1 MNEPPDDNDVRSPGL
16 SSSCSS
22 AMTSHTGTPLLAE
35 ASSSSA
41 VPPMSLDAFN
51 EKLLIHPSGEEHMVL
66 SCATQSHVA
75 TRSRRRYDVD
85 VFFDRQQTESSQGTP
100 AATSGGSERSKGK
113 QPASVNVNVNVKVE
127 SIPPPLPLASSQ
139 VVPPAAV
146 SLFPATNMNQF
157 DSKSEEYIPLD
168 GCVEG

>member
-1 MNEPPDDNDVRSPGL
+1 MNDDNDVRSPGL

-35 ASSSSA
+35 ASSSST

-51 EKLLIHPSGEEHMVL
+51 EKLLINPSGEEQVVL

-85 VFFDRQQTESSQGTP
+85 VFFDRQQTENSQGTAP
-100 AATSGGSERSKGK
+100 TAASADKPKGK
-113 QPASVNVNVNVKVE
+113 QPAVE
-127 SIPPPLPLASSQ
+127 SIPPPLAQIP
-139 VVPPAAV
+139 AV

-157 DSKSEEYIPLD
+157 DSKSEEYIPLLNSH
-168 GCVEG
+168 ER

>member
-1 MNEPPDDNDVRSPGL
+1 MNEQDDNDVRSPGL

-22 AMTSHTGTPLLAE
+22 AMTSHTGTPLLQE
-35 ASSSSA
+35 ACSSSS

-51 EKLLIHPSGEEHMVL
+51 EKLLIHPSGEEQVVL

-75 TRSRRRYDVD
+75 TRSHRRYDVD
-85 VFFDRQQTESSQGTP
+85 VFFDRQQNESSQGTTP
-100 AATSGGSERSKGK
+100 AATGSDKSKGK
-113 QPASVNVNVNVKVE
+113 QPAVSATVE
-127 SIPPPLPLASSQ
+127 SISAPLASQ